1 MVKKKI
7 SPLDEAVFR
16 DVSSAVCPD
25 LCGARLVENGY
36 LYYLKKYTDKD
47 RNRNG
52 RIFELLIVE
61 SLRRSRIGPVYYQ
74 TEFHFVPNVAFDIML
89 YHPEMPVVL
98 SCKTSL
104 RERYKQAELEG
115 FVLKQVYR
123 RAQVY
128 LITRNIKEGNSVQ
141 QKIDKQVLVGI
152 DGCIVLNKE
161 SNDYPC
167 QYDNL
172 LGNLSD
178 IDYQEASPVEP
189 ITAGHLIPLD

>member
-1 MVKKKI
+1 MAKKKTN
-7 SPLDEAVFR
+7 PLDEPIFQ
-16 DVSSAVCPD
+16 DVSKMVGPD
-25 LCGARLVENGY
+25 LCGAGYVENGY
-36 LYYLKKYTDKD
+36 LCYLKKYKDKD

-61 SLRRSRIGPVYYQ
+61 SLRRARIGPVYYQ

-128 LITRNIKEGNSVQ
+128 LITRNIKEGISVQ
-141 QKIDKQVLVGI
+141 KKIDDQVLVGI
-152 DGCIVLNKE
+152 NNCIVLNKE

-167 QYDNL
+167 KYDNL
-172 LGNLSD
+172 LYNISD

>member
-16 DVSSAVCPD
+16 DVSSTVCPD
-25 LCGARLVENGY
+25 LCGARFVENGY
-36 LYYLKKYTDKD
+36 LNYLKKYTDKD

-152 DGCIVLNKE
+152 DDCIVLNKE

-167 QYDNL
+167 KYDNL
-172 LGNLSD
+172 LDNLSD

-189 ITAGHLIPLD
+189 ITAGYLIPLD